1 MSDAAGAG
9 SLRRVLGLRDVVLF
23 MVIAGSNLQ
32 WVATAAASGPSS
44 LAVWILGACA
54 MFLPL
59 GVSVAFLSS
68 RFPDQGGLYVWSKLA
83 FGPFAGFMTGWTYW
97 TANLPYLPGLLY
109 FAAGSLLYASGGPTT
124 ATLGSPFYFMAF
136 SLGGLALAVYLN
148 VRGLGVAKWLNNVGG
163 VARWCA
169 MALLAGFGA
178 ALWWRFGSATPLDA
192 RSLTPGVRL
201 VDVVFWSTIALA
213 WTGPEA
219 AAFMGGEIRE
229 PRRTLPLALG
239 LAAPLI
245 AGIYLIGTL
254 SVLVAVPPA
263 HTSALYGVMEATA
276 VAAQRFGMSW
286 IQVVTAFCV
295 SLSCV
300 ASVGAWLGAT
310 ARIPFAAGI
319 DHYLPKSFARL
330 HPRYGSPTVAIA
342 AQAVIAGLF
351 AVLGQAG
358 TSVKGAYDILVDM
371 TVITTML
378 PFLSLFG
385 AAIRLSR
392 GPGRPGELRIPG
404 GRVTIVAL
412 ALVGL
417 ATTVGATV
425 LAFMPAPEE
434 VNPTLAMFKVAG
446 LTAIILAAGA
456 AVYATGKARAL
467 RLSDPGLSL
476 RQPS

>member
-1 MSDAAGAG
+1 MSAAAAAGG
-9 SLRRVLGLRDVVLF
+9 LRRVLGLRDVVLF

-44 LAVWILGACA
+44 LAVWILGAFA

-68 RFPDQGGLYVWSKLA
+68 RYPDQGGLYVWSKCA

-109 FAAGSLLYASGGPTT
+109 FAAGSLLFASGGRD
-124 ATLGSPFYFMAF
+124 AASLGSPLYFIAF
-136 SLGGLALAVYLN
+136 SLAGLSLAVYLN

-169 MALLAGFGA
+169 MLMLAGFGV
-178 ALWWRFGSATPLDA
+178 ALWWRYGSATPLDR
-192 RSLTPGVRL
+192 RSLTPGVRM

-219 AAFMGGEIRE
+219 AAFMGGEIHE
-229 PRRTLPLALG
+229 PRRTLPLALA

-254 SVLVAVPPA
+254 SVLIAVPPA

-276 VAAQRFGMSW
+276 VAAQRFGLGGL
-286 IQVVTAFCV
+286 QVFVAVCV

-342 AQAVIAGLF
+342 AQAVIAALF

-385 AAIRLSR
+385 AAIRLSGGAR
-392 GPGRPGELRIPG
+392 RPGEMRVPG
-404 GRVTIVAL
+404 GRATIVVL
-412 ALVGL
+412 AFVGL
-417 ATTVGATV
+417 MTTVGATV
-425 LAFMPAPEE
+425 LAFLPAPDEP
-434 VNPTLAMFKVAG
+434 NPTLAICKVIG
-446 LTAIILAAGA
+446 LSAIILGAGA
-456 AVYATGKARAL
+456 AVYATAKVRAL
-467 RLSDPGLSL
+467 RLAGAAVVV
-476 RQPS
+476 R